1 MCASSRVPADVQTE
15 PGWRAFMLRGP
26 IPFSQTGVLAALVA
40 PLATAAIPVFA
51 ISTFDT
57 DYVLVQETRLDEATA
72 ALHAA
77 GYEIA

>member
-1 MCASSRVPADVQTE
+1 MCASARVPADIQAE

-57 DYVLVQETRLDEATA
+57 DYVLVPEGRLEEASG
-72 ALHAA
+72 ALRNS
-77 GYEIA
+77 GYEVA